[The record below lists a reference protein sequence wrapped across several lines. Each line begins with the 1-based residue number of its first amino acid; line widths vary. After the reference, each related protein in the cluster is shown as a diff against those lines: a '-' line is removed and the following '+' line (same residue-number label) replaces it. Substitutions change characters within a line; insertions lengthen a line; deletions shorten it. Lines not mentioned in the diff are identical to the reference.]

1 MPTVLLA
8 IDPGAVSGAYAAFWS
23 NGDIVVGDLPA
34 ADGQVDAATFHALV
48 REMSPMAAVVER
60 VASMPKQGVASTFK
74 FGMSVGLV
82 HGVLLANG
90 VPLHLVTPGKWK
102 KNWGLLGTEK
112 DAARALAI
120 RLYPRV
126 GGLSRK
132 RDQGRA
138 DALLMGQYFRGFGPV
153 LWQPGKDADDDH

>member
-8 IDPGAVSGAYAAFWS
+8 IDPGAISGAYAAFFES
-23 NGDIVVGDLPA
+23 GGITVGDLPV
-34 ADGQVDAATFHALV
+34 ADGQVDASTFDRLV
-48 REMSPMAAVVER
+48 KEMQPQAAVVER

-90 VPLHLVTPGKWK
+90 VPVHLVVPSKWK
-102 KNWGLLGTEK
+102 KNWNLLHQDK
-112 DAARALAI
+112 DAARALALH
-120 RLYPRV
+120 LYPRV

-153 LWQPGKDADDDH
+153 LWQPGKGDPDA